1 MFARMYRETANWP
14 AEQACYLNVGEVDE
28 LGLRD
33 GLVCLPEHALL
44 EQQPALLQVLLLA
57 VLHFVQHICYVL
69 VVIQQHVLIWVGL
82 AHVSLV
88 VHCLHHTAMLS
99 SCGMKALHMHCLH
112 HTATMSNFAK
122 EDFHMTHILCHA
134 DQQQAEAILVSMAGR
149 TGPIMLDD
157 VLHPADAVTRGCI
170 VTDVCRVACASLA
183 DL

>member
-69 VVIQQHVLIWVGL
+69 VVIQQHVLVWVGL

-88 VHCLHHTAMLS
+88 VHCLQHTAMLNRLWQGGFARVLPAS
-99 SCGMKALHMHCLH
+99 HC
-112 HTATMSNFAK
+112 NNEQFCK
-122 EDFHMTHILCHA
+122 CTHVVSYA
-134 DQQQAEAILVSMAGR
+134 DQQQAEAILVNMSGR
-149 TGPIMLDD
+149 TRPVMMD
-157 VLHPADAVTRGCI
+157 VYDPQQMQ
-170 VTDVCRVACASLA
+170 
-183 DL
+183 